1 MKKESE
7 LIGKLR
13 DLDLV
18 SRAFPASVSMCIM
31 HFLFWIV
38 CPCSCLHCASARHKS
53 WLPST
58 LQEFDHP
65 IAFPEL
71 RLGCRLE
78 LKQSGTSLTS
88 LRLSNYSVITSRP
101 NYRGS
106 ETKAFYCFP
115 LYQNRGFSFIV
126 ELDVF
131 CDYQRPTFTATAY
144 TCKSR

>member
-13 DLDLV
+13 DLDFV

-31 HFLFWIV
+31 HFFFWIV
-38 CPCSCLHCASARHKS
+38 CPCSCLHYASARHKS

-78 LKQSGTSLTS
+78 LKESGTSLTS
-88 LRLSNYSVITSRP
+88 LRLSNYSVITSRVITEAVKP
-101 NYRGS
+101 RHFTVFPC
-106 ETKAFYCFP
+106 TKIG
-115 LYQNRGFSFIV
+115 GFHSLF
-126 ELDVF
+126 
-131 CDYQRPTFTATAY
+131 
-144 TCKSR
+144 SRMYFVTTKDPPSQLQLTRESR